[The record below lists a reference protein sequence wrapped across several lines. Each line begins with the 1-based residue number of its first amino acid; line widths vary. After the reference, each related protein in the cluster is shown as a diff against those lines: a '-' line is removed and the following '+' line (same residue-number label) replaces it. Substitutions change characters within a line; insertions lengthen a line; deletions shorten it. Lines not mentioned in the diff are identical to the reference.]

1 MKASAGAEN
10 DKAKVNHHEELIT
23 FDGVSKRQCEQLE
36 YSNAHVM
43 EHCSTNRVQ
52 WCLSCAQI

>member
-23 FDGVSKRQCEQLE
+23 FDESIEVT
-36 YSNAHVM
+36 M
-43 EHCSTNRVQ
+43 
-52 WCLSCAQI
+52 